1 MKYKIGD
8 RIRIINHKSKYYGY
22 TGEVY
27 GVFCRTLYL
36 LIDGT
41 IYKKQDPP
49 LTTKCLQLVETSVER
64 IKKENSMAKK
74 LLGFE
79 KVAVINIGG
88 CNYYYALYD
97 DIKAGQSVLVTGV
110 KKGEV
115 LKVVEV
121 ITKEEAEE
129 RFKKSIC
136 EEVMTVVDL
145 SDYQKRV
152 EDRKKKE
159 QIKLEM
165 DKIIKEMDE
174 ARRYEMYAESNPEL
188 QELLNRFKSITV

>member
-1 MKYKIGD
+1 
-8 RIRIINHKSKYYGY
+8 
-22 TGEVY
+22 
-27 GVFCRTLYL
+27 
-36 LIDGT
+36 
-41 IYKKQDPP
+41 
-49 LTTKCLQLVETSVER
+49 
-64 IKKENSMAKK
+64 MAKK
-74 LLGFE
+74 ILGFE

-88 CNYYYALYD
+88 CDYHYALYD

-121 ITKEEAEE
+121 ITKEESKE

-136 EEVMTVVDL
+136 EEVMAVVDL

-159 QIKLEM
+159 QIKVEM

-188 QELLNRFKSITV
+188 QELLNQFKNITV